1 MGDVNHGNIKWDTQQ
16 NTGVEDQQFMFLV
29 QDNLLTQ
36 HVLEPTIAA
45 RVFDIVLSSQKDCVD
60 NFNRIVPHTGIWYV
74 CRVKLSIL
82 DPLSRKWHS
91 TVIEHIVKMQI
102 LLITR
107 YGSRYIC
114 LASKLQELYYFSR
127 KIIKCKTNMLS
138 NLGHC
143 LPILDLRGSYIG
155 PHLFQT
161 KTTLNIVVLN

>member
-1 MGDVNHGNIKWDTQQ
+1 
-16 NTGVEDQQFMFLV
+16 MFCSTSFVLCTLV
-29 QDNLLTQ
+29 C
-36 HVLEPTIAA
+36 PAA
-45 RVFDIVLSSQKDCVD
+45 DALVVVAGFRYNGSVHFAAAVFARGKKT
-60 NFNRIVPHTGIWYV
+60 NKEAKRKKKKH

-127 KIIKCKTNMLS
+127 KIIKC
-138 NLGHC
+138 
-143 LPILDLRGSYIG
+143 
-155 PHLFQT
+155 
-161 KTTLNIVVLN
+161 